1 MNKKKFKLNALT
13 VSVMV
18 CFSGAVLA
26 NTVPYTKDTVK
37 LSNNVQGEYSGGSM
51 VAIGGNNLVS
61 ESTMAPGD
69 NWLAIN
75 PDTAGFKA
83 LVESSGYTGYL
94 DLTHPTLAGDVNYP
108 LDETYQRAMHGER
121 LVHAVGAD
129 KTAVP
134 VGVVHGLKMGNTDA
148 RYQKT
153 QTVTL
158 YQRDASG
165 IIQYQKDADGKF
177 SLDTKGNKIPLTVSK
192 TLILDQNP
200 DVVIHP
206 VAQGGGEFG
215 LQDARIYSQVKS
227 VNSTVGAVDVRGNLQ
242 ENTIN
247 DRARDVLTIKN
258 SLIDNTLNS
267 DAERLGASGSGKENN
282 GHKFSDEHDYSKR
295 PFATGLSI
303 ISNSVDYGVDSA
315 GKVIAGKQVLTH
327 QVATV
332 PNIILDNT
340 QVIAQNLAAVRSD
353 NHDRGP
359 GYKNDGSYRY
369 DADKNSTAVFISGS
383 GLFASVKNNSVLT
396 GGVNNAGYALKI
408 NGHANRVDV
417 NSSTLNGDVQV
428 LHDGYQPVINVTV
441 QKDAKT
447 GEYTATGASVA
458 GASPL
463 DRTHNGTALNITNNS
478 VVNGNIYAGG
488 DTAYAVQ
495 LTDVTDPKAVVI
507 LTPQEVSGSPSAN
520 GIYNN
525 AINSINQTLITNS
538 GNAWTPV
545 SVALDHSTLNGSVSG
560 ITRVAQPDGSAVISM
575 NPDLSVKNGAV
586 WNAAATGKGGLVQ
599 SHVHDLNLSGS
610 TLNLVNLDERTATL
624 GDRGRYQDLSSAR
637 VTVHG
642 NLTQDKDAKG
652 QYQGSVINIGKAVVD
667 PLINL
672 GGDYV
677 WGSMQVRGTAQGNY
691 QLRVASS
698 GVEPHALNGL
708 VASPGET
715 SPHSFV
721 NYLEKG
727 SDAHFTGRTEL
738 GAWQYAAADVS
749 NDTVHGER
757 NVYFKKTGELS
768 NSAATALSMAA
779 SQVNVAEQ
787 ESDALNQH
795 FNASRHARDEGG
807 VWVSYFGG
815 KSDNKTNAGAAY
827 DVRTNGVMVGVD
839 NLFDAKGGGSWL
851 GGLAFSSARSDVKV
865 MNSSGDLDSYG
876 AQFYLSRRFE
886 NGVFVDTAAQFT
898 HFSNSGDAHMLDGQ
912 RSRSDFSTNGYGLGM
927 KIGYAWQYEGFFAD
941 PYIKATGRTFDGM
954 HYTMN
959 NGMVV
964 KGDDYKSLQG
974 EIGAD
979 VGYTFEIQQGYV
991 KPYLHLAAI
1000 NEFADSNEMKIN
1012 NHTFNNSID
1021 NAAFQ
1026 IGTGAEVKLM
1036 QNVGGYASFTYTKGN
1051 DIERPWQ
1058 ANVGVNYSW

>member
-1 MNKKKFKLNALT
+1 MNKNKFKLNALT

-18 CFSGAVLA
+18 CFSGAALA
-26 NTVPYTKDTVK
+26 DVVPAVKDTVT
-37 LSNNVQGEYSGGSM
+37 LSHNTKGQYNGGGMVAVGGSDLT
-51 VAIGGNNLVS
+51 ISKDGTL
-61 ESTMAPGD
+61 GD
-69 NWLAIN
+69 RWIPIN
-75 PDTAGFKA
+75 PDTAGFKE
-83 LVESSGYTGYL
+83 LVQSSGFNGYL
-94 DLTHPTLAGDVNYP
+94 NQNSLTLNGDVNYP
-108 LDETYQRAMHGER
+108 LNEDWQRTVHGER
-121 LVHAVGAD
+121 LVHNTDSG
-129 KTAVP
+129 KTAAP
-134 VGVVHGLKMGNTDA
+134 VGVVKGLNMGSADA

-158 YQRDASG
+158 YQRNASG
-165 IIQYQKDADGKF
+165 AIQYQKDADGKF
-177 SLDTKGNKIPLTVSK
+177 SVDKNGHNIPLTVSR
-192 TLILDQNP
+192 TLVLDQNP
-200 DVVIHP
+200 DVHIKP
-206 VAQGGGEFG
+206 VAHGGGVFG
-215 LQDARIYSQVKS
+215 LESANIYSQVKS
-227 VNSTVGAVDVRGNLQ
+227 VNGSVGAVAVQGDLQ
-242 ENTIN
+242 ENALN
-247 DRARDVLTIKN
+247 NRARDVLTIKN
-258 SLIDNTLNS
+258 SLIDNTLDS
-267 DAERLGASGSGKENN
+267 DAERQGASISGKASDD
-282 GHKFSDEHDYSKR
+282 HKFNDEHDYSKR
-295 PFATGLSI
+295 PFATGLNI
-303 ISNSVDYGVDSA
+303 QSNSVDYGSDKDGNVISA
-315 GKVIAGKQVLTH
+315 QQVLTH
-327 QVATV
+327 QVAKT
-332 PNIILDNT
+332 PNIVLDNT

-353 NHDRGP
+353 NHNTGP
-359 GYKNDGSYRY
+359 GYKNDGSYQRY
-369 DADKNSTAVFISGS
+369 ADKESTALNVNGS
-383 GLFASVKNNSVLT
+383 GLFVTIQNHSTLT
-396 GGVNNAGYALKI
+396 GGVNSAGDSLDI
-408 NGHANRVDV
+408 FGHANRADV
-417 NSSTLNGDVQV
+417 NNSTLNGDVHAT
-428 LHDGYQPVINVTV
+428 HDSYKPLINVTV
-441 QKDAKT
+441 KRDTTT
-447 GEYTATGASVA
+447 GEYVATGASVA
-458 GASPL
+458 GASSL
-463 DRTHNGTALNITNNS
+463 DRTHNGTALNFSNNS
-478 VVNGNIYAGG
+478 VVNGNIFATG

-495 LTDVTDPKAVVI
+495 LTDVTDSNAVVI
-507 LTPQEVSGSPSAN
+507 LTPQQVSGSPSAN

-525 AINSINQTLITNS
+525 AINSINQTLIANTA
-538 GNAWTPV
+538 NAWTPV
-545 SVALDHSTLNGSVSG
+545 SVVLDHSTLNGVVRG

-586 WNAAATGKGGLVQ
+586 WNAAATGQGGLVQ

-610 TLNLVNLDERTATL
+610 TLNLVNLDQRTATM
-624 GDRGRYQDLSSAR
+624 GDRGRYEDLSSAR

-652 QYQGSVINIGKAVVD
+652 QYQGSTINIGKAVVE
-667 PLINL
+667 PLIDF
-672 GGDYV
+672 GGGYV

-691 QLRVASS
+691 QLHVASS
-698 GVEPHALNGL
+698 GVEPYAMNGM
-708 VASPGET
+708 VAGENET

-749 NDTVHGER
+749 NDKVHGER
-757 NVYFKKTGELS
+757 NVYFKNTGELS
-768 NSAATALSMAA
+768 NSAATALSMSA
-779 SQVNVAEQ
+779 SQVNVTEQ
-787 ESDALNQH
+787 ESAALSQH

-865 MNSSGDLDSYG
+865 MDSNGDLDSYG

-898 HFSNSGDAHMLDGQ
+898 HFSNSADAHMLDGQ
-912 RSRSDFSTNGYGLGM
+912 HSKSDFSTNGYGLGM

-941 PYIKATGRTFDGM
+941 PYIKATGRTFDSM

-974 EIGAD
+974 EIGTD
-979 VGYTFEIQQGYV
+979 VGYTFDIPQGYV
-991 KPYLHLAAI
+991 KPYLHMAVI

-1012 NHTFNNSID
+1012 NYTFNNSID

-1058 ANVGVNYSW
+1058 ANVGVNYTW